1 MNWHGSLFIVS
12 SVVEESAQCQTLLLP
27 DVGTFVE
34 VIYHTQRGS
43 IPCTSHSDLGI
54 SLYTGYNVVP
64 LHNGYEVHALY
75 VGVVDHVVVDHHIRS

>member
-12 SVVEESAQCQTLLLP
+12 FVVEESAQCQSLLVP
-27 DVGTFVE
+27 DVGFLVDA
-34 VIYHTQRGS
+34 IYHTQRGS
-43 IPCTSHSDLGI
+43 ISLTSHSDLGI

-75 VGVVDHVVVDHHIRS
+75 VGILDHVVVDHHKRL